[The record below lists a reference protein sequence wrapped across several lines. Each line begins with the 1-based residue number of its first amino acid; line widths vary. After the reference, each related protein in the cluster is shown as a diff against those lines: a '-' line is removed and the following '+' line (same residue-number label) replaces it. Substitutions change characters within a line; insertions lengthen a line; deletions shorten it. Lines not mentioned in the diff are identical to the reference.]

1 MYDEQKCKKINS
13 STWLPIL
20 RGITSPT
27 TTSYMEIS
35 TLLPSLITFTG
46 TNQNIRL
53 EITVNKKYS

>member
-35 TLLPSLITFTG
+35 TLLPSLITFTS
-46 TNQNIRL
+46 TNQNISL
-53 EITVNKKYS
+53 KI